1 MVLDNNSTIPLYKQ
15 LENILIQQIESGAL
29 PLGGKLPTEDELSKE
44 YNISRVTVR
53 KAMEALTDA
62 CFIERKPGKGTF
74 VSKKKIQRNIS
85 ALLSFTDMCLMQGL
99 KASAKTIRID
109 IISPSEDDIIQMKLK
124 PHDKILL
131 LERLRYANNV
141 PVTIEISKFTEEFYF
156 LFEEDL
162 TNASLYAVLKK
173 HNINLTNSV
182 KTLEIVRANYKESV
196 LLNVQKN
203 HPLLC
208 ITSVVSDAN
217 GDHLHLSKQLSVAD
231 NFKFII

>member
-141 PVTIEISKFTEEFYF
+141 PVTIEISKFTEEFFF

-173 HNINLTNSV
+173 HNITLTNSV